1 VTRPLTSSTGVGEK
15 RKLSA
20 MDERPFAAT
29 MRPDQRTLAVTGSV
43 DELAVDDFRWA
54 LHLCMSASDDP
65 IVDLSDVDF
74 FPSVAVGALI
84 GALRRDRGGMT
95 IVAREGSFA
104 AKVLDVCG
112 IPFGP
117 PAPPSGDS

>member
-1 VTRPLTSSTGVGEK
+1 
-15 RKLSA
+15 
-20 MDERPFAAT
+20 MYERPFAAT
-29 MRPDQRTLAVTGSV
+29 MRPDQRTLAVSGSV

-54 LHLCMSASDDP
+54 LHLCMSASDNP

-84 GALRRDRGGMT
+84 GALRRDRGVT
-95 IVAREGSFA
+95 VVARDGTFA

-112 IPFGP
+112 IPYG
-117 PAPPSGDS
+117 APTPVSGDS

>member
-1 VTRPLTSSTGVGEK
+1 
-15 RKLSA
+15 

-29 MRPDQRTLAVTGSV
+29 MRHDERTLVVRGSV

-54 LHLCMSASDDP
+54 LHLCMSASTDP

-74 FPSVAVGALI
+74 FPSFAVGALI
-84 GALRRDRGGMT
+84 GAMRRGRGVT
-95 IVAREGSFA
+95 VVAREGTFA

-112 IPFGP
+112 IPYE
-117 PAPPSGDS
+117 APRYTADD

>member
-1 VTRPLTSSTGVGEK
+1 
-15 RKLSA
+15 

-29 MRPDQRTLAVTGSV
+29 MRPDQRTLAVSGSV
-43 DELAVDDFRWA
+43 DELSVDDFRWA

-65 IVDLSDVDF
+65 IVDLSDIDF

-84 GALRRDRGGMT
+84 GALRRDRGVT
-95 IVAREGSFA
+95 VVAREGTFA

-112 IPFGP
+112 IPYGV
-117 PAPPSGDS
+117 PAPGSGER